1 MQANDAMRPPRSH
14 LLLVVLLSLAEALTH
29 FGVMSGDHPQ
39 YFNVTRFLLGQEP
52 LYDYARPRVVRL
64 LVPLLAAPLST
75 VMDLP
80 HAYGVVNTIFYV
92 MAGLVC
98 YFLTLKVTSSSR
110 AALYSSALL
119 VTSFP
124 LIAYG
129 ATASKEGA
137 GVFFQL
143 LAALLALRLVEE
155 GGLRRALLCGL
166 VVGVGLLSMEV
177 VLPAIA
183 FGFLLLASRRMF
195 REAFA
200 WLVSL
205 IPSLVVGLAF
215 NYSLLSWYV
224 EGGLRYAQGVGVLS
238 LEGWFNPWLR
248 CKHLVEGLSPLACA
262 AVALWLMRGR
272 GRRKL
277 FALMFLPGLASFL
290 AWPPTTARQAITMFY
305 AAYWPAG
312 LGLMKASKGRVGVEA
327 ALLALNAIFNNF
339 LAYRWYVS
347 CPYVETLGPWR
358 GLSIP

>member
-1 MQANDAMRPPRSH
+1 
-14 LLLVVLLSLAEALTH
+14 
-29 FGVMSGDHPQ
+29 MSGDHPQ
-39 YFNVTRFLLGQEP
+39 YFNVTRFFLGQEP
-52 LYDYARPRVVRL
+52 LYDYARFRIVRL

-80 HAYGVVNTIFYV
+80 HAYGVVNTAFYV

-98 YFLTLKVTSSSR
+98 YFLTLKVASSAR
-110 AALYSSALL
+110 AALYSSVLL

-124 LIAYG
+124 MIIYG

-143 LAALLALRLVEE
+143 LAALLALRLAEE
-155 GGLRRALLCGL
+155 RGLRRALLYGL
-166 VVGVGLLSMEV
+166 VAGVGLLSMEV

-183 FGFLLLASRRMF
+183 FGFLLLASRRRF

-200 WLVSL
+200 WLASL
-205 IPSLVVGLAF
+205 IPSFIVGLAF
-215 NYSLLSWYV
+215 NYSLLDWYV
-224 EGGLRYAQGVGVLS
+224 EGGLGYAQAMGVLS
-238 LEGWFNPWLR
+238 LEGWLNPWLR
-248 CKHLVEGLSPLACA
+248 CKYLVKGLSPLACA
-262 AVALWLMRGR
+262 AIALWLMKGG
-272 GRRKL
+272 GRRGL
-277 FALMFLPGLASFL
+277 FALMFLPGLVAFL
-290 AWPPTTARQAITMFY
+290 AWPPTGVRQAITMFY

-312 LGLMKASKGRVGVEA
+312 LGLMKASKGRVGVEG
-327 ALLALNAIFNNF
+327 ALLALNTLFNNF